1 MASCSICGVR
11 VKWNAMRRLWVDRS
25 GNANTCHSGE
35 RHNGR
40 VYSSTEVNGAV
51 R

>member
-1 MASCSICGVR
+1 MASCSICGVA
-11 VKWNAMRRLWVDRS
+11 VKFNTLRKLWVDRS
-25 GNANTCHSGE
+25 GNANTCHSGG

-40 VYSSTEVNGAV
+40 VFSSAEVNGAV